1 MKVGLEVLLAE
12 NHWLR
17 RAPRYAEIRDL
28 ALRAEAMGFDSL
40 WLYDHLLYRDAEGR
54 PHGIW
59 ECWTMLSAL
68 AEATEH
74 AEIGSLVACTAFRN
88 PALLAKMAATLDE
101 VSGGRFTLGLGAG
114 WNAAEFVA
122 FGLPFDHRVT
132 RFEEALQ
139 IITAL
144 VREGQVAFQGTY
156 HSTPGCEI
164 LPRGPRPGGQP
175 ILIGGFGPRMLRLVA
190 RYADS
195 WNGGYV
201 AAPRDLDQLRAAL
214 ADACTEVGR
223 DPATLAITAELKVAY
238 PDLAPPPPLFGDRYA
253 TGSADEMA
261 ATLSSFAE
269 AGFTHLMCT
278 CIPSTPQGLER
289 LSASLRAYRT
299 TGTRDRPA
307 SAAAET

>member
-17 RAPRYAEIRDL
+17 RAPRYTEIRDV

-101 VSGGRFTLGLGAG
+101 ISGGRFTLGLGAG

-132 RFEEALQ
+132 RFQEALQ

-144 VREGQVAFQGTY
+144 AREGRVAFQGTY

-164 LPRGPRPGGQP
+164 LPRGPRPGGPP
-175 ILIGGFGPRMLRLVA
+175 ILIGGVGPRMLRLVA

-201 AAPRDLDQLRAAL
+201 AAPHDLDQLRAAL

-238 PDLAPPPPLFGDRYA
+238 PDLAPPPSLFGDRYA
-253 TGSADEMA
+253 TGSADEVA

-269 AGFTHLMCT
+269 AGFAHLMCT

-307 SAAAET
+307 SAAAEG

>member
-1 MKVGLEVLLAE
+1 MKVGLEVLLTA
-12 NHWLR
+12 NHSRR
-17 RAPRYAEIRDL
+17 RAPRYTEIRDL
-28 ALRAEAMGFDSL
+28 ALQAEAMGFDSL
-40 WLYDHLLYRDAEGR
+40 WLYDHLLYRDAGGQ

-59 ECWTMLSAL
+59 EGWTMLSAL
-68 AEATEH
+68 AEATAH

-114 WNAAEFVA
+114 WNEAEFVA
-122 FGLPFDHRVT
+122 FGLPFDHRVA
-132 RFEEALQ
+132 RFQEALH
-139 IITAL
+139 IIASL
-144 VREGQVAFQGTY
+144 VREGEVAYQGTY

-164 LPRGPRPGGQP
+164 LPRGPRPGGPP

-201 AAPRDLDQLRAAL
+201 AAPHDLDPLRAAL
-214 ADACTEVGR
+214 ADACAEVGR

-238 PDLAPPPPLFGDRYA
+238 PDLAPPPPLFGDRYV
-253 TGSADEMA
+253 TGSAEEVA
-261 ATLSSFAE
+261 ATLSAFAE

-278 CIPSTPQGLER
+278 CVPNTREGLER
-289 LSASLRAYRT
+289 LSASLRVYRPD
-299 TGTRDRPA
+299 GTPDRPA
-307 SAAAET
+307 RRAAEA

>member
-17 RAPRYAEIRDL
+17 RAPRYTEIRDV

-101 VSGGRFTLGLGAG
+101 ISGGRFTLGLGAG

-132 RFEEALQ
+132 RFQEALQ

-144 VREGQVAFQGTY
+144 AREGRVAFQGTY

-164 LPRGPRPGGQP
+164 LPRGPRPGGPP
-175 ILIGGFGPRMLRLVA
+175 IMIGWLPDTR
-190 RYADS
+190 
-195 WNGGYV
+195 
-201 AAPRDLDQLRAAL
+201 
-214 ADACTEVGR
+214 
-223 DPATLAITAELKVAY
+223 TA
-238 PDLAPPPPLFGDRYA
+238 G
-253 TGSADEMA
+253 MA
-261 ATLSSFAE
+261 ATSPPPMTSTSCAPRWPTP
-269 AGFTHLMCT
+269 APRSGATRRPW
-278 CIPSTPQGLER
+278 PSP
-289 LSASLRAYRT
+289 
-299 TGTRDRPA
+299 PN
-307 SAAAET
+307 